1 MSEPINDG
9 GPAFP
14 GLHPSKDCRYQDV
27 GMTLRQYAAIKLCVP
42 DSGVPWLD
50 EMIVQS
56 NRERLA
62 AAALQGLM
70 AEYDPEDE
78 LEQHIAK
85 WSYKA
90 ADAMLKAREAK

>member
-1 MSEPINDG
+1 MSKKINDG
-9 GPAFP
+9 GPAFAFAN
-14 GLHPSKDCRYQDV
+14 GNIVSL
-27 GMTLRQYAAIKLCVP
+27 GMTLRDYF
-42 DSGVPWLD
+42 
-50 EMIVQS
+50 
-56 NRERLA
+56 A

>member
-1 MSEPINDG
+1 MNEQINDG
-9 GPAFP
+9 GQAFP
-14 GLHPSKDCRYQDV
+14 RAVLFDQTVIEGQ
-27 GMTLRQYAAIKLCVP
+27 GMTLRDYF
-42 DSGVPWLD
+42 
-50 EMIVQS
+50 
-56 NRERLA
+56 A

-90 ADAMLKAREAK
+90 ADAMLKAREESK